1 MASTVQTALRKLLPS
16 KLPPSLSPH
25 PGSLYEVLS
34 RYPQDGVGQRVY
46 QTRWGAKGIEGSY
59 WEVTRTKLKAEGQ
72 HGKAWGV
79 LVWKGEHQ
87 LHQTTFRKKNTFLHD
102 FIHRQACRRGRRT
115 NPWRTQVQ
123 MGCRRV
129 PNEAGF
135 QAPTPVYI
143 MILHRSSFCTHSMSP
158 NHHALARF
166 SKHPYDSV

>member
-79 LVWKGEHQ
+79 LVWKGKRVGEGDEQ
-87 LHQTTFRKKNTFLHD
+87 IRGGLKYRWAVGASQTK
-102 FIHRQACRRGRRT
+102 
-115 NPWRTQVQ
+115 P
-123 MGCRRV
+123 
-129 PNEAGF
+129 GF
-135 QAPTPVYI
+135 KPLPPST
-143 MILHRSSFCTHSMSP
+143 S
-158 NHHALARF
+158 
-166 SKHPYDSV
+166 